1 MESTASRLAA
11 TLSQIISTNCSRQ
24 PPVIIVACASEAA
37 SLPGPLRRCFTH
49 ELSAEAPDAAGRQM
63 LLQVGHAHGYTLEA
77 QAGYVAL
84 TPASLLM
91 LLGWPQI
98 CIWTGSGTAYSLH
111 LGPARQT

>member
-11 TLSQIISTNCSRQ
+11 TLSQIISTNCSQR

-63 LLQVGHAHGYTLEA
+63 LLQVGLHVQTRSELD
-77 QAGYVAL
+77 
-84 TPASLLM
+84 PAVSHCR
-91 LLGWPQI
+91 PPR
-98 CIWTGSGTAYSLH
+98 C
-111 LGPARQT
+111 